1 MTATVQDHVVAA
13 LGSVYTGALTDI
25 LDGLG
30 LVNQSLSPDFLPLAP
45 GMRFVGPAY
54 PVEVRPNPLAVS
66 HGKSA
71 SGLFEMLG
79 SVPSGHVVAVQMN
92 GIEASIFGDLSVT
105 ALQAQGAA
113 GAVIDGGARDIHS
126 LRQIGFPIVPRFV
139 RPQGFIQR
147 GDWVGWGRDPI
158 QIEGIRIAPGDY
170 IAADESGVVVVPAGV
185 ANQVAEAVT
194 KLADKEDVLRAEIA
208 RGMNPSEAFQRYYV
222 NEEKP
227 AGTVSASRPAPSPN
241 GHTHAPAPA
250 KARGNPSPAPHL
262 AVGHGSSAAS
272 GNGYRGPIE
281 PGDLTRRASIE
292 ELEARGLDV
301 VALRE
306 KLIDNAAAEFT
317 TYYYYT
323 ILRNFLAGNEDYKAI
338 TEDARLED
346 RSHFELIFPRIYELG
361 GTLPFDIRDLA
372 DRAGCADAYL
382 PNTNNG
388 RLTWGSA
395 TGESTSPANAT
406 EILTVLLEAE
416 RCAVRSWWEIC
427 DMTFGKDPRTY
438 ELAMRIL
445 NEEVEHEAWF
455 IELLSMERDGV
466 ARPSGHFSRGEVG
479 DAPWSR
485 NRPFGHA

>member
-1 MTATVQDHVVAA
+1 MATTVRDHIVEA
-13 LGSVYTGALTDI
+13 LKSVYTGALTDI
-25 LDGLG
+25 LDGMD
-30 LVNQSLSPDFLPLAP
+30 LVNQSLSHEFLPIER

-71 SGLFEMLG
+71 RGLFEMLG
-79 SVPSGHVVAVQMN
+79 SVPSGHVVVVQMN
-92 GIEASIFGDLSVT
+92 GIEASIFGDLSIT
-105 ALQAQGAA
+105 ALKAQGAV
-113 GAVIDGGARDIHS
+113 GAVIDGGARDIH
-126 LRQIGFPIVPRFV
+126 LIKEIGFPVIPRFI

-158 QIEGIRIAPGDY
+158 QVEGIRIAPGDY
-170 IAADESGVVVVPAGV
+170 VVADDSGVVIVPVGV
-185 ANQVAEAVT
+185 ADQVAEAVT
-194 KLADKEDVLRAEIA
+194 RLTDKETILRTEIA
-208 RGMNPSEAFQRYYV
+208 LGMNPAEAFDRYYV
-222 NEEKP
+222 REEVPVEYQPPP
-227 AGTVSASRPAPSPN
+227 AGRPRPAAVPATPAAAPTKAPTPS
-241 GHTHAPAPA
+241 A
-250 KARGNPSPAPHL
+250 
-262 AVGHGSSAAS
+262 
-272 GNGYRGPIE
+272 GYRGPVE

-292 ELEARGLDV
+292 QLEARGLDV

-323 ILRNFLAGNEDYKAI
+323 ILRNFLAGKEDYKAI
-338 TEDARLED
+338 CEDARLED
-346 RSHFELIFPRIYELG
+346 RSHFEFISPRIYELG

-382 PNTNNG
+382 PNTNDG
-388 RLTWGSA
+388 KLSWGSA
-395 TGESTSPANAT
+395 TGASTSPANAE

-445 NEEVEHEAWF
+445 NEEIEHEAWF

-466 ARPSGHFSRGEVG
+466 ARPSGHFKRGEVG

-485 NRPFGHA
+485 NRPFGHP